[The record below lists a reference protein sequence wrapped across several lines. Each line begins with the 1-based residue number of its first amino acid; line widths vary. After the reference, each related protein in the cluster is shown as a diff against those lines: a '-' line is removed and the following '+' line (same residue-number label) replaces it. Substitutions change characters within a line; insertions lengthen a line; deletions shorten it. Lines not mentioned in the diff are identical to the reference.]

1 MKTIL
6 VIDGTQELLS
16 DLLTILRFEG
26 YEAIA
31 AHNGREGVLAAQRR
45 RELGIDFPEIVDLLK
60 AHGATE

>member
-1 MKTIL
+1 M
-6 VIDGTQELLS
+6 
-16 DLLTILRFEG
+16 RFEG